1 MLVLDQQSYTCILNL
16 TLQIPAVYQFG
27 VFMGLIVILC
37 YVQVVLVVPF
47 ALHVWQSYFLVC
59 ENILY
64 YPCGRFCRNKRR
76 ADELRSLPAVRMTNR
91 STEDGDSG
99 IEILGNGNGSS
110 EASDN
115 SSTASSSSMSDTNVL
130 IPEPGMETEHKSE
143 NAVPPSNHLDDPN
156 EEDNPLIQIEV
167 TVVDETEIVNPMLTE
182 SVADS
187 ESKSSSSTER
197 RWTELQQIG
206 MMKFVARPV
215 MIFFLFGSKFS
226 KRKAAL
232 LSWSMVFVFVAIL
245 ISSWV
250 GTSFLKPTDRPP
262 QFFKPGSNIQK
273 MLDLT
278 GNLTDTSALNCYS
291 CSAWY
296 GQGTSKALGE

>member
-1 MLVLDQQSYTCILNL
+1 M
-16 TLQIPAVYQFG
+16 YQFG
-27 VFMGLIVILC
+27 VFMGLIVLLC

-59 ENILY
+59 ENTLY
-64 YPCGRFCRNKRR
+64 YPCGRLCRKKRI

-115 SSTASSSSMSDTNVL
+115 SSTASSSSVSDTNVL
-130 IPEPGMETEHKSE
+130 IPEPEMETVHKIE
-143 NAVPPSNHLDDPN
+143 NAVLPSSHLDDPN
-156 EEDNPLIQIEV
+156 EEDNPLDV
-167 TVVDETEIVNPMLTE
+167 TVVNENETGNIDPMLTE
-182 SVADS
+182 SAVEFDRS
-187 ESKSSSSTER
+187 SKLSAEGH
-197 RWTELQQIG
+197 WTELQQIG
-206 MMKFVARPV
+206 MMKYVARPV
-215 MIFFLFGSKFS
+215 MIFFLLGSKFS
-226 KRKAAL
+226 KYKAAL
-232 LSWSMVFVFVAIL
+232 LSWTMVFVFATIL
-245 ISSWV
+245 TSSWV

-262 QFFKPGSNIQK
+262 QFFNPDSNIQK

-278 GNLTDTSALNCYS
+278 GNLTDTDALNCYS

-296 GQGTSKALGE
+296 GHGASKASRVYSCTEHTRM